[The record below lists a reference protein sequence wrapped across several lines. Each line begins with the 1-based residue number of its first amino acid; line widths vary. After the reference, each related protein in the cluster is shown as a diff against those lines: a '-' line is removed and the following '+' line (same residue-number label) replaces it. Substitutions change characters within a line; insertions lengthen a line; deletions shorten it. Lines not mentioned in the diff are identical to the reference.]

1 MKKKKNLWYKIN
13 YYSWFSNFILVLN
26 IIGKKKKNQFNF
38 GIKLTTSVELTTL
51 FKKPIAYIY
60 DSLQRRKKT
69 LIYAYTYTTQQLKLP
84 NSAKKLTSGIELVE
98 LS

>member
-1 MKKKKNLWYKIN
+1 M
-13 YYSWFSNFILVLN
+13 N
-26 IIGKKKKNQFNF
+26 IIGEKKNQFNF

-69 LIYAYTYTTQQLKLP
+69 LIYAYKYTTTQQLKLP
-84 NSAKKLTSGIELVE
+84 NSAKKLSSGIELVE